1 MMLGR
6 LLHPTLVTIM
16 WFTSNPLGL
25 GLRETHSKNEQ
36 VDRVTKTIAWSVNDR
51 GQLIWDGTPTSL
63 IGNRW
68 LPQSLILGSEE
79 SVTAD
84 ERYLDAVAK
93 KGNSAVL
100 LQLPQGGITVVA
112 KSRLQKVI
120 DMLETRSIRYG
131 ISLKARAT
139 YAKPVAI
146 IHPSR
151 LRFSTSLG
159 KEPVTLT
166 LPMLRSCWSVTAL
179 PSGEIMDFARETVA
193 GGSVEYQLR
202 NPIDGAVVGIF
213 IPEVEISDGYSTLF
227 SDTDMLRD
235 DLMVALEG
243 LHFGTNLRF
252 FTDPFDLPVLSRI
265 EDRRKI
271 PTTDAFRAAWGS
283 YLKQKY
289 ATVDG
294 ARLSWRLD
302 STERVDN
309 FDGLARLLPLSFD
322 GRGVAGFIDPVGT
335 GRVLKCESQPSIF
348 WSDLAAFV
356 DGLSSDVQDRTAL
369 ALQRS
374 GIHVP
379 IISVNAVK
387 AEHKG
392 LSGIF
397 VSSGN
402 VIDAAP
408 RLLDQSL
415 SGRRIWNVVDSTVA
429 DSQAVQPSNWAAAG
443 ASSVFYPETNMDRV
457 SGGQIS
463 PADKTAIVPL
473 PVDLKVK
480 AKQLENGTWWLP
492 DPRPMRLYRYPNGL
506 IAYGL
511 SDGEQSTY
519 YFVGQKRPA
528 IVTIKL
534 PKALEKA
541 PISWFPVNSGVRS
554 KGSLQLTIGDEPVM
568 LKGFGNS
575 LPVPFGAMTDA
586 LDESKRLVSEL
597 RKRNIPDAGR
607 MQLELSKFDGR
618 PDHENP
624 QAMYSAVQTLLD
636 ANQKM
641 IEMLRPFSFLYIE
654 AEGMP
659 NLRMSHTWDGI
670 SNNQSSS
677 GGRVLHVSR
686 NPIGKQEAV
695 ASYTLRVNAKTQFN
709 TYYAAVGKVRM
720 RIDGK
725 SLTGVG
731 VNQSSSIGTP
741 YGPNGLAWFSG
752 GFIELLP
759 GDHVVDFIAEGECDL
774 DAFMLSVDGTK
785 PNGSE
790 IPIPPLTVSNPK

>member
-16 WFTSNPLGL
+16 WFTTNPLGL

-151 LRFSTSLG
+151 LRFSSSLG

-213 IPEVEISDGYSTLF
+213 IPEVDISDGYSTLF

-429 DSQAVQPSNWAAAG
+429 DSQAVQPSSWAAAG

>member
-1 MMLGR
+1 MLGR

>member
-6 LLHPTLVTIM
+6 LLHPTLVTMM
-16 WFTSNPLGL
+16 WFISNPSGL
-25 GLRETHSKNEQ
+25 GFLDSHSENVQ
-36 VDRVTKTIAWSVNDR
+36 VDSVTKSAVWSVNDR
-51 GQLIWDGTPTSL
+51 GQLIWDGAPVSL

-68 LPQSLILGSEE
+68 LPQSLTLGTEQSFA
-79 SVTAD
+79 AD
-84 ERYLDAVAK
+84 EKYLDAVAK

-112 KSRLQKVI
+112 KPRLQKII
-120 DMLETRSIRYG
+120 DLLETRNVRYG

-166 LPMLRSCWSVTAL
+166 LPMLRSCWTVTAL
-179 PSGEIMDFARETVA
+179 QSGEIMDFARETVA
-193 GGSVEYQLR
+193 AGTVEYQLR
-202 NPIDGAVVGIF
+202 NPIEGSVVGIF
-213 IPEVEISDGYSTLF
+213 VPEVDISDGYSTLF
-227 SDTDMLRD
+227 SDTDTLRD
-235 DLMVALEG
+235 ELMLALEG
-243 LHFGTNLRF
+243 LRFGKNLRF

-265 EDRRKI
+265 EDRRKV
-271 PTTDAFRAAWGS
+271 PTTDAFRTAWGS

-289 ATVDG
+289 ATLDG
-294 ARLSWRLD
+294 ARISWRLD
-302 STERVDN
+302 STERVDS
-309 FDGLARLLPLSFD
+309 FDALARLLPLSFD

-369 ALQRS
+369 AIQRS
-374 GIHVP
+374 GMRVP

-387 AEHKG
+387 AAHKG
-392 LSGIF
+392 LSGVF

-408 RLLDQSL
+408 RLLDQGSP
-415 SGRRIWNVVDSTVA
+415 GKYIWNVVDSTLA

-443 ASSVFYPETNMDRV
+443 ASSVFYPEVNLDRI

-473 PVDLKVK
+473 PMDLKVK
-480 AKQLENGTWWLP
+480 ARQLENGTWWLP
-492 DPRPMRLYRYPNGL
+492 DPRPMRIYRYPNGL
-506 IAYGL
+506 VAYGI
-511 SDGEQSTY
+511 SDGEQSTF

-528 IVTIKL
+528 VVTIKL

-541 PISWFPVNSGVRS
+541 PISWFPISSGVRS
-554 KGSLQLTIGDEPVM
+554 KGNLQLTIGDEPV
-568 LKGFGNS
+568 LIKGFGNS
-575 LPVPFGAMTDA
+575 LPVPFAAMTDA
-586 LDESKRLVSEL
+586 LDESKRLVAEL
-597 RKRNIPDAGR
+597 RKRNIPDAAR

-659 NLRMSHTWDGI
+659 NLRMTHTWDGI
-670 SNNQSSS
+670 SSNQSSS

-686 NPIGKQEAV
+686 NPLGKQEAV
-695 ASYTLRVNAKTQFN
+695 ASYTLRVNSKTQFS
-709 TYYAAVGKVRM
+709 TYYAAAGKLRM

-725 SLTGVG
+725 SLAGVG
-731 VNQSSSIGTP
+731 VNQASSVGSP

-759 GDHVVDFIAEGECDL
+759 GDHVIDFIADGECEL

-790 IPIPPLTVSNPK
+790 IPIPPLTVANPK

>member
-1 MMLGR
+1 MLGR

-112 KSRLQKVI
+112 KSRLQKVV

-193 GGSVEYQLR
+193 AGSVEYQLR
-202 NPIDGAVVGIF
+202 NPIDGTIVGIF
-213 IPEVEISDGYSTLF
+213 IPEVDISDGYSTLF

-243 LHFGTNLRF
+243 LRFGTNLRF

-374 GIHVP
+374 GINVP
-379 IISVNAVK
+379 IISVNVVK

-408 RLLDQSL
+408 RLLDQSI
-415 SGRRIWNVVDSTVA
+415 SGKRIWNVVDSTVA
-429 DSQAVQPSNWAAAG
+429 DSQAVQPSSWAAAG

-506 IAYGL
+506 IVYGL

-752 GFIELLP
+752 GFIELFP

>member
-151 LRFSTSLG
+151 LRFSSSLG

-213 IPEVEISDGYSTLF
+213 IPEVDISDGYSTLF

-429 DSQAVQPSNWAAAG
+429 DSQAVQPSSWAAAG

>member
-1 MMLGR
+1 MLGR

-429 DSQAVQPSNWAAAG
+429 DSQAVQPSSWAAAG

>member
-586 LDESKRLVSEL
+586 LDESRRLVSEL

>member
-429 DSQAVQPSNWAAAG
+429 DSQAVQPSSWAAAG

>member
-1 MMLGR
+1 MLGR

-429 DSQAVQPSNWAAAG
+429 DSQAVQPSSWAAAG

-528 IVTIKL
+528 IVTLKL

>member
-1 MMLGR
+1 
-6 LLHPTLVTIM
+6 
-16 WFTSNPLGL
+16 
-25 GLRETHSKNEQ
+25 
-36 VDRVTKTIAWSVNDR
+36 
-51 GQLIWDGTPTSL
+51 
-63 IGNRW
+63 
-68 LPQSLILGSEE
+68 
-79 SVTAD
+79 
-84 ERYLDAVAK
+84 
-93 KGNSAVL
+93 
-100 LQLPQGGITVVA
+100 
-112 KSRLQKVI
+112 
-120 DMLETRSIRYG
+120 
-131 ISLKARAT
+131 
-139 YAKPVAI
+139 
-146 IHPSR
+146 
-151 LRFSTSLG
+151 
-159 KEPVTLT
+159 
-166 LPMLRSCWSVTAL
+166 
-179 PSGEIMDFARETVA
+179 
-193 GGSVEYQLR
+193 
-202 NPIDGAVVGIF
+202 
-213 IPEVEISDGYSTLF
+213 
-227 SDTDMLRD
+227 
-235 DLMVALEG
+235 
-243 LHFGTNLRF
+243 
-252 FTDPFDLPVLSRI
+252 
-265 EDRRKI
+265 
-271 PTTDAFRAAWGS
+271 
-283 YLKQKY
+283 
-289 ATVDG
+289 
-294 ARLSWRLD
+294 
-302 STERVDN
+302 
-309 FDGLARLLPLSFD
+309 
-322 GRGVAGFIDPVGT
+322 
-335 GRVLKCESQPSIF
+335 
-348 WSDLAAFV
+348 
-356 DGLSSDVQDRTAL
+356 
-369 ALQRS
+369 
-374 GIHVP
+374 
-379 IISVNAVK
+379 
-387 AEHKG
+387 
-392 LSGIF
+392 
-397 VSSGN
+397 
-402 VIDAAP
+402 
-408 RLLDQSL
+408 
-415 SGRRIWNVVDSTVA
+415 
-429 DSQAVQPSNWAAAG
+429 
-443 ASSVFYPETNMDRV
+443 V

-554 KGSLQLTIGDEPVM
+554 KGSLQLTIGDEPVL

-586 LDESKRLVSEL
+586 LDESKRLVAEL

-695 ASYTLRVNAKTQFN
+695 ASYTIRVNAKTQFN

-725 SLTGVG
+725 SLAGVG

-752 GFIELLP
+752 GFIELIP
-759 GDHVVDFIAEGECDL
+759 GDHVIDFIAEGECDL

>member
-1 MMLGR
+1 MLGR

-25 GLRETHSKNEQ
+25 GLREIHSRNEQ
-36 VDRVTKTIAWSVNDR
+36 IDRVTKTIAWSVNDR

-68 LPQSLILGSEE
+68 LPQSLLLGSEE

-348 WSDLAAFV
+348 WSDLATFV

-374 GIHVP
+374 SIHVP

-429 DSQAVQPSNWAAAG
+429 DSQAVQPSSWAAAG

-586 LDESKRLVSEL
+586 LDESRRLVSEL

>member
-1 MMLGR
+1 MLGR

-25 GLRETHSKNEQ
+25 GLREIHSRNEQ
-36 VDRVTKTIAWSVNDR
+36 IDRVTKTIAWSVNDR

-68 LPQSLILGSEE
+68 LPQSLLLGSEE

-429 DSQAVQPSNWAAAG
+429 DSQAVQPSSWAAAG

-586 LDESKRLVSEL
+586 LDESRRLVSEL

>member
-25 GLRETHSKNEQ
+25 GLRETYSKNGQ
-36 VDRVTKTIAWSVNDR
+36 VDRVPKTIAWSVNDR

-68 LPQSLILGSEE
+68 LPQSLLLGSEE

-84 ERYLDAVAK
+84 EKYLDAVAK

-193 GGSVEYQLR
+193 AGSVEYQLR

-213 IPEVEISDGYSTLF
+213 IPEVDISDGYSTLF

-243 LHFGTNLRF
+243 LRFGTNLRF

-379 IISVNAVK
+379 ITSVNAVK

-429 DSQAVQPSNWAAAG
+429 DSQTVQPSSWAAAG
-443 ASSVFYPETNMDRV
+443 ASSVFYPETNLDRV

-554 KGSLQLTIGDEPVM
+554 KGSLQLTIGDEPVL

-695 ASYTLRVNAKTQFN
+695 ASYTLRVNAKTQFS

-752 GFIELLP
+752 GFIELIP
-759 GDHVVDFIAEGECDL
+759 GDHVIDFIAEGECDL

>member
-348 WSDLAAFV
+348 WSDLATFV

-374 GIHVP
+374 SIHVP

-429 DSQAVQPSNWAAAG
+429 DSQAVQPSSWAAAG

-586 LDESKRLVSEL
+586 LDESRRLVSEL

>member
-25 GLRETHSKNEQ
+25 GLREIHSRNEQ
-36 VDRVTKTIAWSVNDR
+36 IDRVTKTIAWSVNDR

-68 LPQSLILGSEE
+68 LPQSLLLGSEE

-429 DSQAVQPSNWAAAG
+429 DSQAVQPSSWAAAG

-586 LDESKRLVSEL
+586 LDESRRLVSEL

>member
-1 MMLGR
+1 MLGR

-528 IVTIKL
+528 IVTLKL

>member
-16 WFTSNPLGL
+16 WFTSNPLVL

-213 IPEVEISDGYSTLF
+213 IPEVDISDGYSTLF

-235 DLMVALEG
+235 DLMVALDG
-243 LHFGTNLRF
+243 LRFGTNLRF

-429 DSQAVQPSNWAAAG
+429 DSQAVQPSSWAAAG

-586 LDESKRLVSEL
+586 LDESRRLVSEL

>member
-235 DLMVALEG
+235 DLMVALDG
-243 LHFGTNLRF
+243 LRFGTNLRF

-429 DSQAVQPSNWAAAG
+429 DSQAVQPSSWAAAG

-586 LDESKRLVSEL
+586 LDESRRLVSEL

-741 YGPNGLAWFSG
+741 YGPHGLAWFSG

>member
-193 GGSVEYQLR
+193 AGSVEYQLR

-429 DSQAVQPSNWAAAG
+429 DSQAVQPSSWAAAG

>member
-1 MMLGR
+1 MLGR

-25 GLRETHSKNEQ
+25 GLREIHSRNEQ
-36 VDRVTKTIAWSVNDR
+36 IDRVTKTIAWSVNDR

-68 LPQSLILGSEE
+68 LPQSLLLGSEE

-213 IPEVEISDGYSTLF
+213 IPEVDISDGYSTLF

-429 DSQAVQPSNWAAAG
+429 DSQAVQPSSWAAAG

-586 LDESKRLVSEL
+586 LDESRRLVSEL

>member
-1 MMLGR
+1 MLGR

-374 GIHVP
+374 SIHVP

-429 DSQAVQPSNWAAAG
+429 DSQAVQPSSWAAAG

>member
-528 IVTIKL
+528 IVTLKL

>member
-348 WSDLAAFV
+348 WSDLATFV

-429 DSQAVQPSNWAAAG
+429 DSQAVQPSSWAAAG

-586 LDESKRLVSEL
+586 LDESRRLVSEL

>member
-1 MMLGR
+1 MLGR

-151 LRFSTSLG
+151 LRFSSSLG

-193 GGSVEYQLR
+193 AGSVEYQLR
-202 NPIDGAVVGIF
+202 NPVDGAVVGIF
-213 IPEVEISDGYSTLF
+213 IPEVDISDGYSTLF

-271 PTTDAFRAAWGS
+271 PTTDAFRTAWGS

-429 DSQAVQPSNWAAAG
+429 DSQAVQPSSWAAAG

-586 LDESKRLVSEL
+586 LDESKRLVAEL

>member
-1 MMLGR
+1 MLGR

-586 LDESKRLVSEL
+586 LDESRRLVSEL